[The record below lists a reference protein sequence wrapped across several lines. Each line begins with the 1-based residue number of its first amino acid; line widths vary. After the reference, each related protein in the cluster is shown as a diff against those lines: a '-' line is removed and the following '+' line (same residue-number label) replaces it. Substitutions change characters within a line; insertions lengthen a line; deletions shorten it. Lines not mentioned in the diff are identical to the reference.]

1 MPSAFFV
8 PTFVPKTSTMCA
20 RLSKAKKKK
29 PYTVRL
35 LEDGV

>member
-8 PTFVPKTSTMCA
+8 PTFVPKTSTICA
-20 RLSKAKKKK
+20 HFERTKRKK